1 MRRSKQE
8 LDQMR
13 RIILNRRREQRNAAI
28 NDSNALRTKYLPHVI
43 SLFAIGITIMVFRI
57 VFATFSSEIS
67 SGNIKN
73 NEIIGPVE
81 VSGTSLYKLSVEHN
95 LNRYSNNWCSLSM
108 LLLDENKNYITGASK
123 DLYYERDR
131 DGSYSESNAE
141 YSIVIKKPGI
151 YYFTINSKY
160 SKNESR
166 SGFIKMRLNK
176 VYLGTNY
183 LTNFAI
189 ALIVLGGFLI
199 LYLFHDWEITEYIP
213 PISSKYSSS
222 IYKKFLFAGAIILLV
237 FIYSGITY
245 DGYAGTNSIYD
256 APSSMFSNNNNHYFG
271 R

>member
-1 MRRSKQE
+1 
-8 LDQMR
+8 MR
-13 RIILNRRREQRNAAI
+13 RIILNRRREQRTAAI

-81 VSGTSLYKLSVEHN
+81 VSGTSLYNLSVEHN

-151 YYFTINSKY
+151 YYFTINS
-160 SKNESR
+160 
-166 SGFIKMRLNK
+166 IM
-176 VYLGTNY
+176 
-183 LTNFAI
+183 
-189 ALIVLGGFLI
+189 
-199 LYLFHDWEITEYIP
+199 
-213 PISSKYSSS
+213 
-222 IYKKFLFAGAIILLV
+222 
-237 FIYSGITY
+237 
-245 DGYAGTNSIYD
+245 
-256 APSSMFSNNNNHYFG
+256 G

>member
-1 MRRSKQE
+1 
-8 LDQMR
+8 MR

-81 VSGTSLYKLSVEHN
+81 VNGTSLYNLSVEHN

-160 SKNESR
+160 SKNENESR

-213 PISSKYSSS
+213 PMSSKYSSS

>member
-1 MRRSKQE
+1 
-8 LDQMR
+8 MR

-28 NDSNALRTKYLPHVI
+28 NNSEASRTKYLPHVI
-43 SLFAIGITIMVFRI
+43 SLFSIGIALMVFRI
-57 VFATFSSEIS
+57 VFVIFSSEIS
-67 SGNIKN
+67 SGNVHS
-73 NEIIGPVE
+73 NEIIGPIE
-81 VSGTSLYKLSVEHN
+81 VSGKSLYKISVEHQ
-95 LNRYSNNWCSLSM
+95 LNRFSNNWCSLSM

-141 YSIVIKKPGI
+141 YSIVIKKPGT

-160 SKNESR
+160 SKNKSR
-166 SGFIKMRLNK
+166 SGGIKMKLNK

-183 LTNFAI
+183 LTNFGI
-189 ALIVLGGFLI
+189 AFIVLGGFLA

-213 PISSKYSSS
+213 PMSSKYSSS

-256 APSSMFSNNNNHYFG
+256 APSSMFSNDDNHYFG